1 MARRKEGEEIIIQ
14 YSSEEAKRVNEILMN
29 QLELIHEESQ
39 QSHGE
44 TLAHLSE
51 AAGMVANS
59 IVNYAPIGNPDTE
72 WDVLTHSEK

>member
-1 MARRKEGEEIIIQ
+1 MIIQ
-14 YSSEEAKRVNEILMN
+14 YSSEEAKRVKEILMK

-39 QSHGE
+39 HAHGE

-59 IVNYAPIGNPDTE
+59 IVNYSPSDASFT
-72 WDVLTHSEK
+72 S